1 MKPTKLIISAFGPY
15 AGKMPEI
22 NFEDFDEKGL
32 FLVTGDTGAGK
43 TMIFD
48 AICYALYGKTS
59 MSNRDEKYLRSEYAS
74 ESAESF
80 VEFHFTHQGRNFTV
94 CRWPSYTRKKQ
105 RGEGFI
111 TEGEKATLQEDGQPP
126 VEGLTE
132 VNNRIREILN
142 IDVNQF
148 KQIAM
153 IAQGEFFDL
162 LNAKTDKRTEIL
174 RTIFLTS
181 GYQRMEGIL
190 KGKMDANK
198 DRSDS
203 IAQSIA
209 QYFSDVSVATD
220 DPVFPELEDLKQKTS
235 NKDMVWDIQSLID
248 MIDKA
253 IKSESSRKKTITEDL
268 KKAEAE
274 LGKNKEKLAQAQT
287 NNAFIARLEALLKEK
302 IELSERAAKMTETEA
317 ILIRQKAA
325 SREVNPLYVSWNNK
339 SSEAKKTEELIVTK
353 TSLKEGT
360 KKQADLLDE
369 QLKAAE
375 VRSGE
380 ADELKKKILKITEDE
395 KQYDK
400 KDQCEKALA
409 SLDEERKKIAEQ
421 ENALKEKETELKS
434 RSEELK
440 KTIASLD
447 GKPLEKEVAA
457 TFGKQCGQLSY
468 DVKEILDVQVK
479 DRAKRAADLK
489 EKQDAL
495 VILSDEY
502 DELKREFDHAEKI
515 LEYCRAGI
523 LAKDLKEGQK
533 CPVCGS
539 EHHPELAVLPD
550 ESITEEKLE
559 EIKARESEGLEK
571 KNKAVTVAEVARN
584 ALSDYENQMVKASRD
599 CLQHELLAVSTDDK
613 ELDELLSDLK
623 NADAVLTAKIQENV
637 VLQNSLQKECELL
650 AKSKTE
656 YDATMESLNSIS
668 AEKEEL
674 AKKKSANE
682 SSIVANQTTLK
693 ELASLSY
700 PDKKTAEKE
709 KAEAQKVYDEIT
721 DLIKTSTEAK
731 NKAVQDLAAVTA
743 EIKTLEENLQVQK
756 KTEKDLLDSLNK
768 KLAEQKFTSCEEML
782 ALVTDE
788 ETLAQTE
795 NEINEFKTAKATNK
809 TQLEQAEK
817 DAKGRT
823 LVDEEELKALCE
835 SQETAVSAL
844 RTSENT
850 LLNRIATNE
859 EKKRN
864 IDAQRKDF
872 DSSRHEFAICEKL
885 YKLVRGTTSNGKI
898 TLEQYIQAAGFD
910 GIIAAANRR
919 LLPMSDQQYE
929 MRRKKDSIGHKSN
942 TFLDLEV
949 LDHYTGKSRPV
960 GNLSGGESFKASL
973 SLALGLSDT
982 VSSNQGGVQ
991 MDALFVD
998 EGFGTLDQKSLETTL
1013 DVLTRLTSA
1022 NKLVGVISHRQELIA
1037 GIPQQI
1043 RVEKTPTGSN
1053 FKVDLGV

>member
-32 FLVTGDTGAGK
+32 FLISGNTGAGK

-48 AICYALYGKTS
+48 AICFALFGKTS
-59 MSNRDEKYLRSEYAS
+59 MSNRDEQYLRSEYAS
-74 ESAESF
+74 DDVESF
-80 VEFHFTHQGRNFTV
+80 VEFHFDHQGRSYTI

-105 RGEGFI
+105 RGEGFV
-111 TEGEKATLQEDGQPP
+111 TEGEKAKFQEDGQPP
-126 VEGLTE
+126 IEGLTN
-132 VNNRIREILN
+132 VNAKVRELLN

-198 DRSDS
+198 DKADS

-209 QYFSDVSVATD
+209 QYFNDVNVASD
-220 DPVFPELEDLKQKTS
+220 DPVFPELEELKQKTS
-235 NKDMVWDIQSLID
+235 DKDKVWDIQMLVD

-253 IKSESSRKKTITEDL
+253 IASESSGKDAISKDL
-268 KKAEAE
+268 IKAEAE
-274 LGKNKEKLAQAQT
+274 LNKNKEKLAQAQT

-360 KKQADLLDE
+360 KKQ
-369 QLKAAE
+369 LKAAE
-375 VRSGE
+375 ARSGE

-400 KDQCEKALA
+400 KDQCEKALV

-440 KTIASLD
+440 KTIASLE
-447 GKPLEKEVAA
+447 GKPLEKEAAA
-457 TFGKQCGQLSY
+457 TFGKQCGQLSS
-468 DVKEILDVQVK
+468 DVKAILDVQVK

-584 ALSDYENQMVKASRD
+584 ALSDYENQMVKASRE

-709 KAEAQKVYDEIT
+709 KAEAKKVYDEIT

-768 KLAEQKFTSCEEML
+768 KLVETKFASCEEML
-782 ALVTDE
+782 ALVADE
-788 ETLAQTE
+788 ETLTQTE
-795 NEINEFKTAKATNK
+795 NEINEYKTAQATNK

-817 DAKGRT
+817 DAKGRV
-823 LVDEEELKALCE
+823 LVDEEELKTLCVT
-835 SQETAVSAL
+835 QEIAVTDL
-844 RTSENT
+844 RKAENAIS
-850 LLNRIATNE
+850 NRIANNA
-859 EKKRN
+859 EKKKN
-864 IDAQRKDF
+864 IAAQSNDF
-872 DSSRHEFAICEKL
+872 ESFRHEYVICEKL
-885 YKLVRGTTSNGKI
+885 YKLVRGTTRNGKI

-929 MRRKKDSIGHKSN
+929 LRRKKDQITLKSN

-949 LDHYTGKSRPV
+949 FDHYTGKARPV

-982 VSSNQGGVQ
+982 VSSNLGGVQ

-998 EGFGTLDQKSLETTL
+998 EGFGTLDQKSIESTLE
-1013 DVLTRLTSA
+1013 VLTRLTSA

-1037 GIPQQI
+1037 GVPQQI
-1043 RVEKTPTGSN
+1043 HVEKTPTGST
-1053 FKVDLGV
+1053 FKVDRGI